1 MTTIHFITFG
11 CSANQAD
18 SEQMAG
24 LLKEARFK
32 IVDTLETA
40 DIVILNSCTVKNP
53 SEKSFFRKLEEIK
66 SKYCY
71 KIIIIAGCIPQSD
84 PEKVSNY
91 SLIGPRQI
99 HKVVEVVEEAING
112 NVIHA
117 LNDDEVPSLNQPRC
131 RKNNLIAIIPIA
143 RGCLGNCTY
152 CKTKSAR
159 GNLVSYSIED
169 VKKEVETAS
178 RDGVKEVWLTS
189 QDNSCY
195 GFDINTNLA
204 KLLEEL
210 VTVPGK
216 FMIRLGMMNPNHL
229 LKYKDDFIQI
239 LEHPKI
245 FKFLHLPVQSGSN
258 EILKK
263 MNREYTLQEFNNL
276 VVELRVKFPE
286 LSIAT
291 DVIIGFPG
299 ETEEQFQET
308 LKMIR
313 AIMPEAI
320 NLSKFWP
327 RPKTEAEKMEPV
339 SGEEIKKR
347 SVFIKKVRDNI
358 SKIRNERWIGW
369 KGRIV
374 IDEKGT
380 EKSQWAGRNYAYKK
394 IVVEGAYNLGD
405 VLEVRIGKAGNFCL
419 FGKVRGQQ

>member
-1 MTTIHFITFG
+1 MPTKIYLETAG

-24 LLKEARFK
+24 LLKRAKFE
-32 IVDTLETA
+32 IVDDPEEA
-40 DIVILNSCTVKNP
+40 YILIFSTCTVKGP
-53 SEKSFFRKLEEIK
+53 TERKFFNRLEEVK
-66 SKYCY
+66 QKYHH

-112 NVIHA
+112 NILHA

-131 RKNNLIAIIPIA
+131 RMNNLIAIIPIA

-159 GNLVSYSIED
+159 GNLVSYSIEEI
-169 VKKEVETAS
+169 KKEVELAAK
-178 RDGVKEVWLTS
+178 DGAKEIWLTS
-189 QDNSCY
+189 QDNGCY

-210 VTVPGK
+210 VNVPGK
-216 FMIRLGMMNPNHL
+216 FMIRLGMMNPDHL

-263 MNREYTLQEFNNL
+263 MNRFYTVEEFNNL
-276 VVELRVKFPE
+276 VVELRVKFPD

-291 DVIIGFPG
+291 DIIIGFPG

-308 LKMIR
+308 VRMVK

-327 RPKTEAEKMEPV
+327 RSKTPAEKMEPV
-339 SGEEIKKR
+339 PGEEIKRR
-347 SVFIKKVRDNI
+347 SVFITKVRDNI

-374 IDEKGT
+374 IDEQGT
-380 EKSQWAGRNYAYKK
+380 EKSQRAGRNYAYKK
-394 IVVEGAYNLGD
+394 IVVEGVYNLGD
-405 VLEVRIGKAGNFCL
+405 VLEVRIGKVGNFCL
-419 FGKVRGQQ
+419 FGKVIG